1 MCEGTAL
8 KNCSIICQ
16 KLPMNNRPSSF
27 TSRALLYAVL
37 FSLSA
42 TSGSAQTNEAL
53 RAATLT
59 TTAQED
65 VADQEHVSDRIQETV
80 SEYVREKAED
90 LDQSLDDMLTPQE
103 LERSR
108 TFDRFFGDRRRADD
122 DQRSRL
128 KIVPRVEWS
137 EANDITTKIKFKL
150 KLDLPRTKDRIQ
162 LVADNLGEDRSALSA
177 FSESVSRPESSE
189 REEDTSIALRTELG
203 EKFNIRF
210 RGDLGLKFRPEPVP
224 KLKLRAR
231 LPWNIGNWQ
240 IHLSETLF
248 WEGRDGFGEKTSL
261 DFERFISTLTSVELS
276 SAAVWS
282 ETSEGVDLGQS
293 VNLNYFPG
301 RGRRMSVKLGVE
313 AHTEPTFEVDRYLV
327 RCPLS
332 QKTHKDWMYVVVEP
346 GADFPVERDY
356 KFSPLIIF
364 KIELIFGDL
373 PTG

>member
-1 MCEGTAL
+1 MNSRVGSFASCAL
-8 KNCSIICQ
+8 
-16 KLPMNNRPSSF
+16 R
-27 TSRALLYAVL
+27 YAVL
-37 FSLSA
+37 FSVSVTSA
-42 TSGSAQTNEAL
+42 LAQTNEVP
-53 RAATLT
+53 TET
-59 TTAQED
+59 PTIPAQEN
-65 VADQEHVSDRIQETV
+65 VSDQTNISDQIQESV
-80 SEYVREKAED
+80 SVYVREKAED
-90 LDQSLDDMLTPQE
+90 LDQSLDEILTPQE

-108 TFDRFFGDRRRADD
+108 TFDRFFGDRRRVDD

-162 LVADNLGEDRSALSA
+162 LVADNLGEDRSALTT
-177 FSESVSRPESSE
+177 FSESLSRPESSE
-189 REEDTSIALRTELG
+189 REEDTSIALRAEFG
-203 EKFNIRF
+203 EHFKIKF

-224 KLKLRAR
+224 KIKLRAR

-240 IHLSETLF
+240 IQLSETLF

-261 DFERFISTLTSVELS
+261 DFERFISKFTSIEFS

-293 VNLNYFPG
+293 VYVDHYLG
-301 RGRRMSVKLGVE
+301 RHRRLGLKMGVE
-313 AHTEPTFEVDRYLV
+313 AHTEPTFDVDRYLV

-332 QKTHKDWMYVVVEP
+332 QKTHKDWMYVVIEP

-364 KIELIFGDL
+364 KLELIFGHI
-373 PTG
+373 PNR